1 MTARRCWMRVCSPWA
16 RGFRAT
22 ILLRWER
29 SIAACCRLRA
39 EFKQVIAYSIT
50 ERGTEA
56 LYQSA
61 AVGSSKRSHL
71 DPERQMAEYAV
82 LDYLAE
88 GELVREA
95 TLRSATD
102 ATREMLRNLVAKE
115 VDRPRRS
122 FHRARCPSH
131 HKNCHPERA

>member
-1 MTARRCWMRVCSPWA
+1 MLPLA
-16 RGFRAT
+16 
-22 ILLRWER
+22 
-29 SIAACCRLRA
+29 A

-61 AVGSSKRSHL
+61 AAGSSKRSHL

-95 TLRSATD
+95 TLRSATG
-102 ATREMLRNLVAKE
+102 ATREMLRNLVAKKWIARE
-115 VDRPRRS
+115 DLSSARDARRTDQDRQ
-122 FHRARCPSH
+122 
-131 HKNCHPERA
+131 PERR